1 MGKILK
7 KGDEEIMAKEELIKE
22 IEKKKKEWEEK
33 TLKPALERFK
43 LKESPTKFYTPLDVG
58 GEVDF
63 LNKVGFPGQYP
74 FTAGTFP
81 TFPYRTG
88 ERGAG
93 AIAQAPGLVRAGRYS
108 GYGSAEDTRD
118 YYLYMKK
125 LGQRAGPNIAFDL
138 PTQCGYDSDNPLVSG
153 EVGKVGV
160 AVDTLRDMEIIY
172 EAFSGENDLD
182 RMASNFTIN
191 APADIIIAMY
201 LALADKRGVSWS
213 KLRGSPQNDILKEY
227 VARGTYIFPPR
238 PAMRLFR
245 DSLVFLTK
253 HVPNMNIVSMGG
265 FHIRE
270 AGATREQDLAFSMAI
285 GAAYLQEGINAGFQV
300 DEFAPRFSFNA
311 FGGSMEF
318 FKEIAF
324 HRAARRMWA
333 KILKEKFGAKNERSL
348 LLRVAS
354 TAHCGRVNCTVQRPL
369 NNLTRA
375 IVGGI
380 AAALAGGPP
389 NCNPPFD
396 EPLGL
401 GWSLEAIQLS
411 EDAARILQH
420 EARLVDVMDPLAG
433 SYYVESLTD
442 EIENAAWQEFEKI
455 QGMGG
460 AVAAIENG
468 YMQREVARSAY
479 ERQKRLEEG
488 IDLIVG
494 VNCYTG
500 ENELEVQTTRLVPH
514 PYDPERRENAE
525 KVQIAR
531 LKEIKKTRDNKKV
544 GELLRELK
552 KAAAQE
558 EVNLMPHFIECV
570 KAYATLQEICD
581 TLREVFGEYQPAA
594 I

>member
-1 MGKILK
+1 M
-7 KGDEEIMAKEELIKE
+7 
-22 IEKKKKEWEEK
+22 EKKESLQKIREEKERWEEK
-33 TLKPALERFK
+33 TLKPALQRFK
-43 LKESPTKFYTPLDVG
+43 LKESPTRFYTPLDTG
-58 GEVDF
+58 GGVDF
-63 LNKVGFPGQYP
+63 LNKIGFPGQYP

-81 TFPYRTG
+81 TFPYQTG
-88 ERGAG
+88 ERGSG
-93 AIAQAPGLVRAGRYS
+93 SIAQAPGLVRAGRYS

-118 YYLYMKK
+118 YYLHMKK

-138 PTQCGYDSDNPLVSG
+138 PTQCGYDSDNPLATG

-172 EAFSGENDLD
+172 EAFSGENDID
-182 RMASNFTIN
+182 RTASNFTIN
-191 APADIIIAMY
+191 APANIIMAMY
-201 LALADKRGVSWS
+201 LALAEKRGISWD
-213 KLRGSPQNDILKEY
+213 KLRASPQNDILKEFI
-227 VARGTYIFPPR
+227 ARGTYIFPPR
-238 PAMRLFR
+238 PSMRMFR
-245 DSLVFLTK
+245 DSLVFFTR
-253 HVPNMNIVSMGG
+253 HVPNVNITSMGG
-265 FHIRE
+265 FHVRE
-270 AGATREQDLAFSMAI
+270 AGATREQDLAISMAI
-285 GAAYLQEGINAGFQV
+285 GAAYLREGVKAGLNV
-300 DEFAPRFSFNA
+300 DQFAPRFSFNA

-333 KILKEKFGAKNERSL
+333 KILKEKFGAKNERSM

-369 NNLTRA
+369 NNLTRSV
-375 IVGGI
+375 VGGI
-380 AAALAGGPP
+380 AAALSGGPP

-442 EIENAAWQEFEKI
+442 AIENAAWDEFEKI
-455 QGMGG
+455 ESMGG
-460 AVAAIENG
+460 AVAAVENG
-468 YMQREVARSAY
+468 YLQREVARSAY

-488 IDLIVG
+488 KDLIVG

-500 ENELEVQTTRLVPH
+500 ESELEVQTTRLVPH

-525 KVQIAR
+525 KNQIQR
-531 LKEIKKTRDNKKV
+531 LKEIKKTRDREKV
-544 GELLRELK
+544 ANLLRELK
-552 KAAAQE
+552 QAAARE
-558 EVNLMPHFIECV
+558 EENLFPHLIECV
-570 KAYATLQEICD
+570 KAYATVQEICD

-594 I
+594 L